1 VEAHEEQRLRELRQV
16 VYREF
21 VEEGHPPTAAE
32 AARRL
37 QLGVEEVLA
46 GWGHLHDRHELV
58 LDTDRVAVRMA
69 HPFSARQMQFVVASA
84 EQKWWGGCAWD
95 SFGIM
100 AALDQRVLVATTC
113 LGCGR
118 PLALLADPQAPPPE
132 PYVVHFLVPAGR
144 WWDDVVRTCS
154 NIRLACDP
162 GHVQDWATASGEPV
176 GAVVDLQTIW
186 RLGRMWYADRLHDD
200 HRRRTPKEATA
211 AFAELGLD
219 GPFWAMDDPAEGGAA
234 GALVLSR

>member
-1 VEAHEEQRLRELRQV
+1 VEANEEQRLRELRQV

-58 LDTDRVAVRMA
+58 LDGDRFTVRMA
-69 HPFSARQMQFVVASA
+69 HPFSARQMHFVVASA

-100 AALDQRVLVATTC
+100 AALDQEVLVATTC

-118 PLALLADPQAPPPE
+118 PLAVLADPQAPPSE
-132 PYVVHFLVPAGR
+132 PYVAHFLVPAAR

-154 NIRLACDP
+154 TIRLACGP
-162 GHVQDWATASGEPV
+162 GHVERWATDVGERV
-176 GAVVDLQTIW
+176 GAVVGLETMW
-186 RLGRMWYADRLHDD
+186 RLGKVWYGDRLHDD
-200 HRRRTPKEATA
+200 HRRRTPQEATA
-211 AFAELGLD
+211 VFAGLGLT
-219 GPFWAMDDPAEGGAA
+219 GPFWAMGDPAG
-234 GALVLSR
+234 